1 MGQMVLKVEQLYRH
15 AAVHLAQDEAV
26 VALILLVELHK
37 LAVNRKAAALDK
49 TGKITDIFSES
60 ELCKPNSKNTP
71 RNTEQGAAHTFARAL
86 PRHHRGT

>member
-60 ELCKPNSKNTP
+60 ELYKAEFEK
-71 RNTEQGAAHTFARAL
+71 HTKE
-86 PRHHRGT
+86 H